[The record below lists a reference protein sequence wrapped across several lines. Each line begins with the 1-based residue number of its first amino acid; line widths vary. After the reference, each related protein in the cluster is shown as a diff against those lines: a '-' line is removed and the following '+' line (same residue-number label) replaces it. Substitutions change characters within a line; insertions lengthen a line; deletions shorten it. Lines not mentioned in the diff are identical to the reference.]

1 MKIVWEL
8 FTDVWHLA
16 RKYEFRKLTDAE
28 WEQFKA
34 RGEELLVKYRKHGP
48 DGEMLYRDI
57 FRAAQAFYERRSH
70 EDTENNR

>member
-1 MKIVWEL
+1 MKIIWEL

-34 RGEELLVKYRKHGP
+34 RGEELLVKYRKQ
-48 DGEMLYRDI
+48 EVWCICSAKIMSVW
-57 FRAAQAFYERRSH
+57 RA
-70 EDTENNR
+70 